1 MRKFTRI
8 MLNVLYSGIFLSTL
22 LIITTFSTGSR
33 LADLYDRFETQ
44 ETVIRNPN
52 PSDCEI
58 VGKTDD
64 GEFLQFILW
73 DSFKQKEHKIRVNPS
88 DYDLYKIGDIYY
100 SNTDT
105 QPSY

>member
-1 MRKFTRI
+1 MERFNRI
-8 MLNVLYSGIFLSTL
+8 MLNVLYSGIFISTL
-22 LIITTFSTGSR
+22 IIIATFNTGSK
-33 LADLYDRFETQ
+33 LVDMYDRIKPQ
-44 ETVIRNPN
+44 ETVIKNPN
-52 PSDCEI
+52 LSDCEI

-73 DSFKQKEHKIRVNPS
+73 DSHSQKEHKIRVNPS

-105 QPSY
+105 QPAY